1 MTAQDQIASA
11 HDDVVNT
18 RARMADTVAQIEAR
32 VTGQMDTVKAK
43 LDIVQRIR
51 DNPWTALAVATGV
64 GAAISAT
71 GADSKAASAVASAA
85 KSGASIA
92 TEKAKQAGSAGVEA
106 LKGAPAAASQAASRA
121 RGGLL
126 GYLDTIAAT
135 AVEGLIERIRA
146 SEGR

>member
-43 LDIVQRIR
+43 LDIVQMIR
-51 DNPWTALAVATGV
+51 DNPWTAIAVATGV
-64 GAAISAT
+64 GAAISAS
-71 GADSKAASAVASAA
+71 GADTKAASAASASA
-85 KSGASIA
+85 RQGATVA
-92 TEKAKQAGSAGVEA
+92 AAKAKEAGAAGVEA
-106 LKGAPAAASQAASRA
+106 LKGAPSTASRA
-121 RGGLL
+121 ASSARGGIF
-126 GYLDTIAAT
+126 GYLDALAAS

>member
-43 LDIVQRIR
+43 LDVVQMIR
-51 DNPWTALAVATGV
+51 DNPWTAIAVATGV
-64 GAAISAT
+64 GAAISAS
-71 GADSKAASAVASAA
+71 GADRKAATAA
-85 KSGASIA
+85 AGAARQGATIA
-92 TEKAKQAGSAGVEA
+92 TAKAKQAGTATVDA
-106 LKGAPAAASQAASRA
+106 LKGAPATAARAATSA
-121 RGGLL
+121 RGGLF
-126 GYLDTIAAT
+126 GYLDTIAAS
-135 AVEGLIERIRA
+135 AVAGFIERIRA